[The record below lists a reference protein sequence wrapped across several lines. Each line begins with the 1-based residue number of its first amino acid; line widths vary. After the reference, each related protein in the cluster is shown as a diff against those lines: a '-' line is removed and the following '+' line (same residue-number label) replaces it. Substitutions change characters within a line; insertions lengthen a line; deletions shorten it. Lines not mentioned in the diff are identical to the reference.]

1 MYVCSLSLAIF
12 PLSTEHTFTCPV
24 GTNDIS
30 RTFRWCRQRGQL
42 RKIVV
47 PRPLLTISVAG
58 AQIRH
63 ATTPTFL
70 QALLPLS
77 CTTCLRIRY
86 ITQTSP
92 PLGSAQSALSHSL
105 SLWLLSLT
113 LSLCACFTP
122 RQFLLVSSALN
133 LAPFEPSLSEKT
145 FSSSRVGFTE
155 NLLGIC

>member
-77 CTTCLRIRY
+77 CATCLRIRY
-86 ITQTSP
+86 ITQTW
-92 PLGSAQSALSHSL
+92 LGSVRALALPFSLTSLSHS
-105 SLWLLSLT
+105 